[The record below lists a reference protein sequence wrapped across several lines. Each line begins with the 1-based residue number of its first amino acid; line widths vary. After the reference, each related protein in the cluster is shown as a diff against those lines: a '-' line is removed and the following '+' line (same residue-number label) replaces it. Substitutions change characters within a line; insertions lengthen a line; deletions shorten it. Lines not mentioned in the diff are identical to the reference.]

1 MSFQQSPRPRCNSW
15 KKAAQ
20 IKDMAAKIG
29 NWKRKDETDET
40 VIYALSLRVGCQD
53 CTLRLLYR
61 YSIETIS
68 MRSSRKLLRL
78 FLTVSSSASILI
90 LTPWDVSQ
98 RCHIGEVSTIW
109 AELLTVKNALV
120 RKHALRYRYFT
131 WKYFPFHSFWRNANK
146 KWGFAVNPVGCWQ
159 FSYPWNRKDLQS

>member
-53 CTLRLLYR
+53 CTLRLLCW

-68 MRSSRKLLRL
+68 MRSSRMLLRL
-78 FLTVSSSASILI
+78 FLQCPAPPQSLSSL
-90 LTPWDVSQ
+90 LEMYQQ

-131 WKYFPFHSFWRNANK
+131 WKYFPFHSFWRNTNK
-146 KWGFAVNPVGCWQ
+146 KWLFAVNPVGCWQ